1 MAATNKQKARAAA
14 KRAAENARQR
24 RAQNKQRRAT
34 SRADQAYHRA
44 SAKVTDQQIKER
56 SGIIA
61 AAIARI
67 GNLRGAV
74 ISAGFTG
81 DPARATHGADGE
93 TVASVAYANEYGV
106 GVPERPFM
114 RITNARDRRAWFK
127 AAGQIVQGQ
136 ARGAEK
142 QERGVRRLGLMMIS
156 GFKRTIRD
164 GVSPPNSPETIA
176 RKGSSKTLVDTGQ
189 MINSIRPRQRTWLTV
204 PSQRFIPCS
213 EGDLQR
219 AS

>member
-1 MAATNKQKARAAA
+1 MPDARAQKARLRAAA
-14 KRAAENARQR
+14 KRAAAKARER
-24 RAQNKQRRAT
+24 RARTKQRKAT

-44 SAKVTDQQIKER
+44 TAKVVDEQIKQR
-56 SGIIA
+56 GGVIA

-81 DPARATHGADGE
+81 DPARATHGAAGE

-127 AAGQIVQGQ
+127 GAAQIVQGQ
-136 ARGAEK
+136 ARGAER
-142 QERGVRRLGLMMIS
+142 QERGIRRLGLMMIS

-164 GVSPPNSPETIA
+164 GVAPPNSPETIA
-176 RKGSSKTLVDTGQ
+176 RKGSSKTLIDTGQ
-189 MINSIRPRQRTWLTV
+189 MINSIRADIHLPDGTREL
-204 PSQRFIPCS
+204 I
-213 EGDLQR
+213 
-219 AS
+219 A